1 MFRRLAFLAVLI
13 LCSLAVTSVDVSAN
27 VSGARGLNPRLVN
40 LLNRVSRHFRRP
52 VVVVS
57 GCRSRK
63 HNRRVGGARNS
74 MHLRCMAADIRVSGV
89 ARNRVARFA
98 RGLPGRGGIG
108 TYCRNSVVHID
119 VGPRREW
126 NHGCGRKKSK
136 RRFKRQRSRRG

>member
-1 MFRRLAFLAVLI
+1 MFRRLAFLAALI
-13 LCSLAVTSVDVSAN
+13 FFSLAVTSVDVSAN
-27 VSGARGLNPRLVN
+27 VSGARGLNPRLVG

-52 VVVVS
+52 VIVSS

-63 HNRRVGGARNS
+63 HNRRIGGARKS
-74 MHLRCMAADIRVSGV
+74 QHLGCRAADIRVTGI

-108 TYCRNSVVHID
+108 TYCRNSTVHID

-126 NHGCGRKKSK
+126 YHGCGRKKSK
-136 RRFKRQRSRRG
+136 RRLKRQRSRRR